1 MLAKGIF
8 VVMATM
14 MSFACQ
20 PEEHLTNTAFINAVE
35 EFLSSKSSTIGWTKE
50 SDGTVRL
57 TPQNLAKIRAVT
69 ELRLDGYDISDKLTD
84 LSDIKYFTGLTVL
97 ECSNNHLM
105 SLDVSKNT
113 ALESLDCGDNQLT
126 TLDVSNNT
134 ELATL
139 DCGQNAL
146 TVLDMSKNTELIL
159 LWCDDNKLT
168 TLDVSKNTALT
179 DLRCNNN
186 NLTDLDVT
194 NNTELTY
201 LDCSNQSITS
211 LNVSKNT
218 KLQVFICNGND
229 LAELDITNNTAL
241 KELFCGKQTSDGS
254 ATQELALTLTAAQKT
269 TWNDEWKTLPRNAA
283 VTVPAETAE

>member
-1 MLAKGIF
+1 MNFKKRMLAKGIF

-20 PEEHLTNTAFINAVE
+20 PEEHLTNTAFINVVE

-126 TLDVSNNT
+126 TLDVS
-134 ELATL
+134 
-139 DCGQNAL
+139 
-146 TVLDMSKNTELIL
+146 
-159 LWCDDNKLT
+159 
-168 TLDVSKNTALT
+168 KNTALT

-186 NLTDLDVT
+186 NLTDLD
-194 NNTELTY
+194 
-201 LDCSNQSITS
+201 
-211 LNVSKNT
+211 VSKNT

>member
-1 MLAKGIF
+1 
-8 VVMATM
+8 

-69 ELRLDGYDISDKLTD
+69 ELRLDGYDISDKLTA
-84 LSDIKYFTGLTVL
+84 
-97 ECSNNHLM
+97 
-105 SLDVSKNT
+105 LDVSN
-113 ALESLDCGDNQLT
+113 NRILT
-126 TLDVSNNT
+126 ELSCPRNKLTSLDVSNNT

-146 TVLDMSKNTELIL
+146 TVLDMSKNTELML

-186 NLTDLDVT
+186 SLTDLDVT

-218 KLQVFICNGND
+218 QSCR
-229 LAELDITNNTAL
+229 
-241 KELFCGKQTSDGS
+241 SS
-254 ATQELALTLTAAQKT
+254 YATVTI
-269 TWNDEWKTLPRNAA
+269 WRNWI
-283 VTVPAETAE
+283 

>member
-1 MLAKGIF
+1 MNFKKRMLAKGIF

-126 TLDVSNNT
+126 TLDVS
-134 ELATL
+134 
-139 DCGQNAL
+139 
-146 TVLDMSKNTELIL
+146 
-159 LWCDDNKLT
+159 
-168 TLDVSKNTALT
+168 KNTALT

-194 NNTELTY
+194 NNTELAY